1 MPHFTGL
8 LDRRERVEVL
18 RIGHASEGLGTWRPV
33 LRLFCHRIDRH
44 KAVAVRRIAD
54 HPAHDLVCR
63 VTVVDDRFVVV
74 RRGER
79 RLSAIELAIQPVD
92 PFTFGTVVEV
102 LVVKPGETHT
112 T

>member
-18 RIGHASEGLGTWRPV
+18 PIGHEGWVLGDPFFDCFATV
-33 LRLFCHRIDRH
+33 LIGTKPLQFAGLPIIPPTILS
-44 KAVAVRRIAD
+44 AGF
-54 HPAHDLVCR
+54 
-63 VTVVDDRFVVV
+63 VDDRFVVV
-74 RRGER
+74 RRGKR

-102 LVVKPGETHT
+102 LVVKPGETHIT
-112 T
+112 